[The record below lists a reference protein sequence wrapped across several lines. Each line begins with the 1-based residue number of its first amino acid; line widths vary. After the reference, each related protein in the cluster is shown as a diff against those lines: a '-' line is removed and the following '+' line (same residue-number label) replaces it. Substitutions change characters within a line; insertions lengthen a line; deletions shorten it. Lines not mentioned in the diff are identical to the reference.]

1 MNIREVKVSELVDFV
16 NSKEYSKLDVKPI
29 SPLRAVSQFYNPVAN
44 PDDTALVFVSED
56 NKLLGLAGLLPDR
69 LNEDESP
76 VSSNSGWWIKPG
88 KNHLALPIFLRALQ
102 KCNQRMFFTDCS
114 AQTKSI
120 LGKTGVFGFLPPI
133 NGERYFLQYCFSQVM
148 SRKGAYELVINTL
161 GIFDIVLNFL
171 FSLRMKWF
179 LTSKKLKNASI
190 HAVPVI
196 DEELSEFIAEHS
208 HDNILKQTGQ
218 KLNWIML
225 HSWLTTDKK
234 TAGIQYPFSYRV
246 EKYSQEILL
255 VKRQNEIC
263 GVLLLTIRDGMA
275 SFPYLFYRKEF
286 IKDIA
291 LQIRVYLEKIK
302 AESVVVFNPQLRR
315 AMKIAGFPSVY
326 KKKISRFAGY
336 SNNLKTTFEKNRYF
350 QDGDGDVAFT

>member
-16 NSKEYSKLDVKPI
+16 ESEEYSRLDVKPI

-44 PDDTALVFVSED
+44 PDDTALVFASE
-56 NKLLGLAGLLPDR
+56 NNILLGFAGLLPDK
-69 LNEDESP
+69 LNIDDSP

-102 KCNQRMFFTDCS
+102 KCNNRMFFTDCS

-120 LGKTGVFGFLPPI
+120 LEKTGLFGFLPQI
-133 NGERYFLQYCFSQVM
+133 NGERYFLRFCLSEVM
-148 SRKGAYELVINTL
+148 NRKGAYEMVTSAF
-161 GIFDIVLNFL
+161 GMFDIALNSL
-171 FSLRMKWF
+171 FSLRMKLF
-179 LTSKKLKNASI
+179 MTSKKLKNASI
-190 HAVPVI
+190 YAVPVI
-196 DEELSEFIAEHS
+196 DDELSEFITEHS

-225 HSWLTTDKK
+225 HSWLTTDQS
-234 TAGIQYPFSYRV
+234 TAGIRYPFSYRV
-246 EKYSQEILL
+246 ENYSQEILL
-255 VKRQNEIC
+255 IKKQNEIC

-275 SFPYLFYRKEF
+275 SVPYIFYRKEY

-291 LQIRVYLEKIK
+291 LQIRVYLENIK

-326 KKKISRFAGY
+326 TKKITRFAGY
-336 SNNLKTTFEKNRYF
+336 SNDLKPTFEKNRYF

>member
-1 MNIREVKVSELVDFV
+1 MNIREVKVSELADFV
-16 NSKEYSKLDVKPI
+16 NSEEYEMLDFKPI

-44 PDDTALVFVSED
+44 PDDIALVFVSEE
-56 NKLLGLAGLLPDR
+56 NKLQGFAGLLPDK
-69 LNEDESP
+69 LNDDDSP

-102 KCNQRMFFTDCS
+102 KSNRRMFFTDCS

-120 LGKTGVFGFLPPI
+120 LEKTGMFGFLPPVT
-133 NGERYFLQYCFSQVM
+133 GERYFLKYCFSQVM
-148 SRKGAYELVINTL
+148 SRKGAYEIVINTL
-161 GIFDIVLNFL
+161 GVFDLVLNFL

-179 LTSKKLKNASI
+179 MTSKKLKNASI
-190 HAVPVI
+190 YAIPVI
-196 DEELSEFIAEHS
+196 DDELSEFITEHS
-208 HDNILKQTGQ
+208 PNNILKQTGQ

-225 HSWLTTDKK
+225 HSWLTTDQS

-246 EKYSQEILL
+246 EKYAQELLL
-255 VKRQNEIC
+255 VKKQNEIC
-263 GVLLLTIRDGMA
+263 GVLLLTVRDGMA
-275 SFPYLFYRKEF
+275 SVPYIFYRKEF
-286 IKDIA
+286 LGDIA
-291 LQIRVYLEKIK
+291 LQIRIYLEKIQ

-315 AMKIAGFPSVY
+315 AMKTKGFPSVY

-336 SNNLKTTFEKNRYF
+336 SNDLKTTFEKYRYF